1 MNSLVIMNEL
11 GEDYMNPLVTVVIPT
26 YQRFEN
32 LSITIH
38 SVLKQ
43 TFDDIEIIIVNDDE
57 DELSVT
63 NVIAEFNDKRIRYL
77 KNQKSKGANGA
88 RNTGL
93 ENSKGKYIAF
103 LDDDDL
109 WYPYKIQKQLQVF
122 NQSSSNVGFVYS
134 GFEIVSRADP
144 HFSKKIFPQ
153 KKGKLLLIVPLH
165 S

>member
-1 MNSLVIMNEL
+1 MEKITS
-11 GEDYMNPLVTVVIPT
+11 NPVVTVVIPT
-26 YQRFEN
+26 YHRSEK

-43 TFDDIEIIIVNDDE
+43 TFDDIEIIVVNDGGD
-57 DELSVT
+57 DLSVR

-77 KNQKSKGANGA
+77 KNPKKNGANVA

-93 ENSKGKYIAF
+93 EHSKGKYIAF

-109 WYPYKIQKQLQVF
+109 WYPQKIQNQLQVF
-122 NQSSSNVGFVYS
+122 NQSSSNVGLVYS
-134 GFEIVSRADP
+134 GFEIVSTADP